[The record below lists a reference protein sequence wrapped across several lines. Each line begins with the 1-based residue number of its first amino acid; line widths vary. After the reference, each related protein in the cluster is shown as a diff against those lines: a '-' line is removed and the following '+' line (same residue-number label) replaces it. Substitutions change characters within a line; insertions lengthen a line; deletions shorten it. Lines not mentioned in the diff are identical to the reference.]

1 MIDGEKTYEFRKKR
15 LPSTVERIWFYSVA
29 PRSKIEH
36 VCEIEPAITWGEVLA
51 GHVSEEIKDSYVDIN
66 PSEVAYKILSVYQLQ
81 EPVTLVA
88 MKKDHGIG
96 GAPQRMA
103 YAPGSL
109 IELVPW
115 QKQTRL
121 KWSLWPWTHSSRRFS
136 DTKVCGQDIRERG
149 QRMQHARWE
158 FDTVAVV
165 KSFSYLGEA
174 ESKGEDAFGVRK
186 RNWKFQHEFFEGNHE
201 AGPSILLIARLVRD
215 RCCD

>member
-1 MIDGEKTYEFRKKR
+1 MQQMIDGEKTNEFRKWR

-51 GHVSEEIKDSYVDIN
+51 DPVSEEIKDSYVDIN

-121 KWSLWPWTHSSRRFS
+121 K
-136 DTKVCGQDIRERG
+136 
-149 QRMQHARWE
+149 
-158 FDTVAVV
+158 
-165 KSFSYLGEA
+165 
-174 ESKGEDAFGVRK
+174 
-186 RNWKFQHEFFEGNHE
+186 
-201 AGPSILLIARLVRD
+201 
-215 RCCD
+215 